1 MSSCKRLNENAICY
15 AFELTKIAVETAMT
29 VAALRHRL
37 KPTSRGQQLVDLF
50 ACAGDLFAVGVD
62 VEVICHEEIAV
73 PANGLDGLGI
83 DPGLIEQA
91 QVTVPEDVS
100 RSAMQVE
107 IPADIAKQPD
117 VDHFGDGLFPAYDES
132 LCFDGFEQLFE
143 LGIQRDRADAVLRLG
158 GREDGLIRGV
168 GYRPADGDCV
178 LCEVD

>member
-15 AFELTKIAVETAMT
+15 AFGLTKLAVETAMT
-29 VAALRHRL
+29 VVDLRHRL

-50 ACAGDLFAVGVD
+50 TRAGDLFTVGVD

-73 PANGLDGLGI
+73 PADSLDCLGI
-83 DPGLIEQA
+83 DAGLIEQA
-91 QVTVPEDVS
+91 QLAVPEDVS

-117 VDHFGDGLFPAYDES
+117 IDHLGDGLLTADDES
-132 LCFDGFEQLFE
+132 LRFNGFEQLFE

-168 GYRPADGDCV
+168 
-178 LCEVD
+178 